1 MASLVGVESTVGAER
16 AADAPVRETGF
27 VVLRP
32 MVQLKMAAWVGPRGR
47 VEVAR
52 RRRVRLTP
60 GLAFAAAAA
69 TVLAGVVLFVPHG
82 TDRDPA
88 VPPPAP
94 SSSASHGAA
103 PAGCGEARRA
113 LDAYRAAS
121 ASASASASAGTGSAG
136 QAASARAANIA
147 LQSASSE
154 AAPYVRTVILRLADE
169 FRELSLRL
177 DGTASGDPGQAVAD
191 IEADTTLLEY
201 RCAESLFGS
210 P

>member
-1 MASLVGVESTVGAER
+1 
-16 AADAPVRETGF
+16 
-27 VVLRP
+27 
-32 MVQLKMAAWVGPRGR
+32 MVQLKTAAWVGPRGR

-94 SSSASHGAA
+94 SSSASRGAA
-103 PAGCGEARRA
+103 PAGCGEAQRA

-121 ASASASASAGTGSAG
+121 ASASASAGTGGAG

-154 AAPYVRTVILRLADE
+154 ADPYVRTVILRLADE

-191 IEADTTLLEY
+191 IEADTTLLEH
-201 RCAESLFGS
+201 RCAESLFDS